1 MTTNPTM
8 ELSGR
13 ASAPCETGSS
23 LSSHRVLVR
32 NFGSRL
38 VEYRR
43 CETAWRDALG
53 TDEEEPAV
61 GILNEQF
68 LRLLA
73 FPCLSTET
81 LVSKVGTIL
90 ADGEMTEWLGN
101 DEEAVRVLLSSFL
114 CVSAAATSGPYLVQ
128 EAATAQPSAAHFDEG
143 IKMAID
149 LLGVLSPC
157 DATVPRVTDP
167 RVVSEIIT
175 GAVQILGEVAS
186 GLSSAKR
193 GAGDE

>member
-1 MTTNPTM
+1 M
-8 ELSGR
+8 
-13 ASAPCETGSS
+13 
-23 LSSHRVLVR
+23 
-32 NFGSRL
+32 
-38 VEYRR
+38 
-43 CETAWRDALG
+43 G
-53 TDEEEPAV
+53 TDEEEATNA
-61 GILNEQF
+61 ILNEQF

-73 FPCLSTET
+73 LPCLTPEM
-81 LVSKVGTIL
+81 LVAKVGTIL

-114 CVSAAATSGPYLVQ
+114 CVSAAAASGPYPVQ
-128 EAATAQPSAAHFDEG
+128 GAATAQPPAAHFDEG

-149 LLGVLSPC
+149 LLGVLSPQ
-157 DATVPRVTDP
+157 DATVQRVTDP